1 MKETLYLIGALIS
14 CVLCLWQ
21 EEGNAQESFYREKTI
36 RIVVATSPGGGFDTY
51 TRTIVR
57 HMGRYLPGNPTI
69 VVENMPGAGHIIG
82 ANHLYKVAKPD
93 GLTIG
98 HFQGG
103 LFPQQLLGR
112 PGIEFD
118 ARKFEYI
125 GAPGIDTPAC
135 AFTKSS
141 GITSMDKWM
150 GSSLPVKLG
159 GTGAGAPDDIPR
171 ILAGTI
177 KLPIQL
183 ITGFKGTSE
192 IRLAAESGEIA
203 GGCWT
208 WESMRATWI
217 RAIQNGDTIV
227 VLQILAQ
234 PHPELPQVPLAR
246 NLAKTEEARDLI
258 RVGIEEPSRYYRP
271 YVVPSGTPRERV
283 GLLRKAFQQTMK
295 DTEFIAD
302 AKRAKLDIDPVTG
315 EELEELIARLFRL
328 QPSLISK
335 LKELLK

>member
-1 MKETLYLIGALIS
+1 MKKKLYLIVALVGS
-14 CVLCLWQ
+14 VLWGWW
-21 EEGNAQESFYREKTI
+21 EEGDAQEYFYSEKTV

-57 HMGRYLPGNPTI
+57 HLGRHLPGNPTM

-82 ANHLYKVAKPD
+82 ANHLYRVAKPD
-93 GLTIG
+93 GLTLG

-118 ARKFEYI
+118 ARRFEYV
-125 GAPGIDTPAC
+125 GAPGVDTPAC

-141 GITSMDKWM
+141 GITSIDKWL
-150 GSSLPVKLG
+150 GATLPVKLG

-171 ILAGTI
+171 ILAATI
-177 KLPIQL
+177 KLPVQL

-208 WESMRATWI
+208 WESMRATWV
-217 RAIQNGDTIV
+217 RAIQNGDAIV
-227 VLQILAQ
+227 VLQILAK

-246 NLAKTEEARDLI
+246 NLAKTEEARELI
-258 RVGIEEPSRYYRP
+258 QAGIEEPSRYYRP
-271 YVVPSGTPRERV
+271 YVVPPGTPRERV

-295 DTEFIAD
+295 DPEFIAD
-302 AKRAKLDIDPVTG
+302 AKKAKLDIDPVTG
-315 EELEELIARLFRL
+315 EELEELIARWFRL
-328 QPSLISK
+328 KPSLITK
-335 LKELLK
+335 FKELLK

>member
-1 MKETLYLIGALIS
+1 MKTRLYLIVALIS
-14 CVLCLWQ
+14 SALWLWQ
-21 EEGNAQESFYREKTI
+21 EGGNAQESFYKEKTV

-82 ANHLYKVAKPD
+82 ANHIYKVARPD
-93 GLTIG
+93 GLTLG

-118 ARKFEYI
+118 ARKFEYV
-125 GAPGIDTPAC
+125 GAPGVDTPAC
-135 AFTKSS
+135 AFTKAS
-141 GITSMDKWM
+141 GITSVDKWIAAT
-150 GSSLPVKLG
+150 LPVKVG

-177 KLPIQL
+177 KLPVQL

-208 WESMRATWI
+208 WESMRATWT

-227 VLQILAQ
+227 VLQILAH

-246 NLAKTEEARDLI
+246 SLAKTEEARELI
-258 RVGIEEPSRYYRP
+258 QVGIEEPSRYSRP
-271 YVVPSGTPRERV
+271 YVVPPGTPRERV

-295 DTEFIAD
+295 DPEFIAD
-302 AKRAKLDIDPVTG
+302 AKKGRLEIDPVTG
-315 EELEELIARLFRL
+315 EELEELIGRLFRL
-328 QPSLISK
+328 KPSVVTK
-335 LKELLK
+335 LRELLK